1 MGDEIAREEGDF
13 FSAVRAPFDF
23 DPKEVF
29 DGGISITALNTP
41 SAIKTAYLLIQFI
54 PEPFRRDTVPV

>member
-1 MGDEIAREEGDF
+1 MPAILGDEIAREERDF
-13 FSAVRAPFDF
+13 FSTVGAPFDF

-41 SAIKTAYLLIQFI
+41 GAIKTA
-54 PEPFRRDTVPV
+54 R